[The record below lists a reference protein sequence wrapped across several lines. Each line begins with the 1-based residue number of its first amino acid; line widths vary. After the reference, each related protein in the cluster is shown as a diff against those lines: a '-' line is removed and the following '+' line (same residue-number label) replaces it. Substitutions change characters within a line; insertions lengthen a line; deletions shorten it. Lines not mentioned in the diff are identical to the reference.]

1 MSLAP
6 GSRLGPYELLA
17 LLGAGG
23 MGEVY
28 RARDTR
34 LGRHVAVKI
43 IPRDLARD
51 RRRVQRFEL
60 EARAAGA
67 LQHPN
72 IVSIFDVGSHRGT
85 RFVVMELAEGETL
98 REIMRRGS
106 LPERDAVQIASQAAE
121 GLEAAHAKGI
131 VHRDLTP
138 GNVVVTREGRVK
150 ILDFG
155 LAKLVRQDGPTGPEG
170 AVAFETSLFSEE
182 GTIAGTV
189 PYMAPEQIRGEK
201 LDGRTDLFA
210 LGILL
215 YEMVTQRRPF
225 GGDTPADVAS
235 SILRDPPIPPR
246 DLRADLSEGLNEV
259 IVRCLEKDPARRY
272 GSAKQLR
279 SDLLHHRASL
289 DGAVE
294 DFRSHASSLSNA
306 GLGIA
311 GAEGAPRPV
320 PMLPSIAVLPFA
332 NRSADEEDE
341 YFSDGLADEL
351 LNVLTKIPG
360 LRVAGR
366 TSSYQFKGRSE
377 DLRDIGRKLNVATLL
392 EGTVRKSGN
401 RVRISVQLVQTS
413 DGYHL
418 WSQSYDRKLDDIFAV
433 QDDIA
438 QSVVKELRTTLLGSD
453 PDSKA
458 GAAARAD
465 VATAARGRGASGEA
479 YRLLLKGRYLVN
491 RGNHEDLTKG
501 VGYLI
506 EALQLEPTFAVAWA
520 DLSAAYAMEA
530 GYGWYAIDAG
540 NERARKAALRALEL
554 EPDLAE
560 GHVRLGAVQMNYD
573 RDWNAAEASFR
584 RALDAAPGNPSVLRL
599 TGNLISNLGRL
610 DEAIDLY
617 RRAVEQDP
625 LSAAGYQVLAIAY
638 HAVDRLR
645 EAEEAYRTALEL
657 GPNRMGVQ
665 YGLGLVLL
673 ARGRG
678 EEGLRHARLEP
689 EEVYRLWSSSVIL
702 HHLGRRD
709 ESEAALQELIQKY
722 GDGGAYQVA
731 EVYAAR
737 GEVDEAFRWLERA
750 YELKDG
756 GLSEMKPEPSFR
768 SLHGDPRWE
777 TILRKVGLGN
787 TAA

>member
-1 MSLAP
+1 MSFAP

-34 LGRHVAVKI
+34 LGRHVAVKV
-43 IPRDLARD
+43 IPKELARD

-67 LQHPN
+67 LNHPN

-85 RFVVMELAEGETL
+85 RFVVMELAPGETL
-98 REIMRRGS
+98 REIVKRGALS
-106 LPERDAVQIASQAAE
+106 ERDALEIASQIAE

-155 LAKLVRQDGPTGPEG
+155 LAKVVRREDRRDSSGS
-170 AVAFETSLFSEE
+170 AVTLEKSFSSEE
-182 GTIAGTV
+182 GSVAGTV
-189 PYMAPEQIRGEK
+189 PYMAPEQIRGET
-201 LDGRTDLFA
+201 LDARTDLFA

-225 GGDTPADVAS
+225 AGDTPADVAS
-235 SILRDPPIPPR
+235 SILRDHPVPPR
-246 DLRADLSEGLNEV
+246 DVRADLTEGLNQV
-259 IVRCLEKDPARRY
+259 IARCLEKDPSLRH
-272 GSAKQLR
+272 GSARELR
-279 SDLLHHRASL
+279 AELLTHRSRL
-289 DGAVE
+289 EGGNGARE
-294 DFRSHASSLSNA
+294 GA
-306 GLGIA
+306 GLPGGGASA
-311 GAEGAPRPV
+311 GTGAAPRRTHG
-320 PMLPSIAVLPFA
+320 LPSIAVLPFV
-332 NRSADEEDE
+332 NRSPDEDDE
-341 YFSDGLADEL
+341 YFSDGLGDEL

-360 LRVAGR
+360 LHVAGR
-366 TSSYQFKGRSE
+366 TSSYQFKGKSE
-377 DLRDIGRKLNVATLL
+377 DLRIIGRKLNVATLL
-392 EGTVRKSGN
+392 EGTVRKSGK
-401 RVRISVQLVQTS
+401 RVRISVQLVQAS

-418 WSQSYDRKLDDIFAV
+418 WSQSYDRMLDDILAV

-438 QSVVKELRTTLLGSD
+438 QSVVKELRTTLLGEE

-465 VATAARGRGASGEA
+465 VASAGRGRGGSGEA
-479 YRLLLKGRYLVN
+479 YRLLLRGRFLVN

-506 EALQLEPTFAVAWA
+506 EALQLEPTLALAWA

-530 GYGWYAIDAG
+530 GYGWYPIDAG

-554 EPDLAE
+554 EPDLPE
-560 GHVRLGAVQMNYD
+560 GHMRLGAVQMNYD
-573 RDWNAAEASFR
+573 RDWPAAEASFR
-584 RALDAAPGNPSVLRL
+584 RALEAAPGNPSVLRL
-599 TGNLISNLGRL
+599 AGNLISNLGRL
-610 DEAIDLY
+610 DEAIELY
-617 RRAVEQDP
+617 RRAVDQDP
-625 LSAAGYQVLAIAY
+625 LSSAGYQVLGMVY
-638 HAVDRLR
+638 HAADRLR
-645 EAEEAYRTALEL
+645 EAEDAFRMSVEL
-657 GPNRMGVQ
+657 GPSRMGVH
-665 YGLGLVLL
+665 YGLALVLL
-673 ARGRG
+673 ALGRR
-678 EEGLRHARLEP
+678 EEALDEALLER

-709 ESEAALQELIQKY
+709 ESEAALQELIRKY

-731 EVYAAR
+731 EVYASR
-737 GEVDEAFRWLERA
+737 GEVEEAFRWLEKA
-750 YELKDG
+750 YDQRDG
-756 GLSEMKPEPSFR
+756 GLSEMKPEPAFR
-768 SLHGDPRWE
+768 SLHGDPRWNA
-777 TILRKVGLGN
+777 LLARVGL
-787 TAA
+787 T

>member
-1 MSLAP
+1 MILAP

-34 LGRHVAVKI
+34 LGRHVAVKV

-67 LQHPN
+67 LNHPN
-72 IVSIFDVGSHRGT
+72 IVSIFDVGTHRGT
-85 RFVVMELAEGETL
+85 RFVVMELAEGHTL
-98 REIMRRGS
+98 REIVKRGP
-106 LPERDAVQIASQAAE
+106 LPERDALEIAAQAAE
-121 GLEAAHAKGI
+121 GLDAAHAKGI

-138 GNVVVTREGRVK
+138 GNVMVSHEGRVK

-155 LAKLVRQDGPTGPEG
+155 LAKLVRRDASAETDGGAMTLEG
-170 AVAFETSLFSEE
+170 SFSSEE
-182 GTIAGTV
+182 GSIAGTV

-201 LDGRTDLFA
+201 LDARTDLFS

-225 GGDTPADVAS
+225 GGDTPADIAS
-235 SILRDPPIPPR
+235 SILRDRPIPPR
-246 DLRADLSEGLNEV
+246 DLRADLTEGLNRV
-259 IVRCLEKDPARRY
+259 VARCLEKDPALRY
-272 GSAKQLR
+272 GSARELR
-279 SDLLHHRASL
+279 SDLLLHRNRL
-289 DGAVE
+289 EEGFDRDRTGAAGA
-294 DFRSHASSLSNA
+294 SHAA
-306 GLGIA
+306 DA
-311 GAEGAPRPV
+311 TVHERAPARV
-320 PMLPSIAVLPFA
+320 QGLPSIAVLPFA
-332 NRSADEEDE
+332 NRSHDPDDE

-377 DLRDIGRKLNVATLL
+377 DLREIGRKLNVATLL

-401 RVRISVQLVQTS
+401 RVRISVQLVQAS

-418 WSQSYDRKLDDIFAV
+418 WAQSYDRMLDDIFAV

-438 QSVVKELRTTLLGSD
+438 QSVVKELRTTLLGEA
-453 PDSKA
+453 PDSRA

-465 VATAARGRGASGEA
+465 VATAARGRGESGEA
-479 YRLLLKGRYLVN
+479 YRLLLHGRHLVH
-491 RGNHEDLTKG
+491 RGSHEDLTKG

-506 EALQLEPTFAVAWA
+506 EALQLEPTLALAWA

-530 GYGWYAIDAG
+530 GYGWYPIDAG
-540 NERARKAALRALEL
+540 NERARKAAMRALEL
-554 EPDLAE
+554 EPNLAE

-573 RDWNAAEASFR
+573 RDWKAAEASFR

-599 TGNLISNLGRL
+599 AGNLISNLGRL
-610 DEAIDLY
+610 DEAIELY

-625 LSAAGYQVLAIAY
+625 LSAAGYQVLGIAY
-638 HAVDRLR
+638 HAADRLK
-645 EAEEAYRTALEL
+645 EAEEAFRMAIEL
-657 GPNRMGVQ
+657 GPDRMGVH
-665 YGLGLVLL
+665 YGFALVLL

-678 EEGLRHARLEP
+678 EEALDQARLER

-702 HHLGRRD
+702 HHLGRGE
-709 ESEAALQELIQKY
+709 ESEAALQELIRKY

-737 GEVDEAFRWLERA
+737 GEVDAAFRWLERA

-768 SLHGDPRWE
+768 SLHGDPRWSA
-777 TILRKVGLGN
+777 LLARVGL
-787 TAA
+787 T